1 MEVAQNI
8 IDKPTN
14 LERYLVSIPCF
25 CQLSLVTL
33 TTMAFI
39 WLSAELLVTAHSHLK
54 TNSFSCKPM
63 TTKMLERQA
72 MVQKVERIMEGIE
85 VN

>member
-14 LERYLVSIPCF
+14 LERDLVSIPCF

-54 TNSFSCKPM
+54 TYSFSCKPM
-63 TTKMLERQA
+63 TNKTLARQA
-72 MVQKVERIMEGIE
+72 IVQTVERITEGIE